1 MMFGYKC
8 SRCEPLKLA
17 LWFAAF
23 LGCLL
28 IRSGAVEN
36 NSPWYQD
43 LCRYKWEA
51 IDQDN
56 KVRYTLKL
64 CDSSPSTSCGPD
76 TAMCLTNLTTNKEQ
90 SVGDLSLQKLSDTV
104 LDFNSTQTC
113 PGSNNK
119 IQTSISFQCGKTMG
133 TPEFVTVSQCV
144 HYFEWKT
151 YAACKKDKFK
161 PHKEVPCYVFDS
173 DGKKHDLSPLI
184 KLKDG
189 YLVDDGDDSIDFY
202 INICRSLNLPD
213 KSCTEGSAACLIT
226 HDNSYNMG
234 FPTQQ
239 LELMTDDSLSLQ
251 YSLSDDSTPP
261 AICGSSKPAVNIT
274 FICPSSRHLGSTPT
288 MIAKSEC
295 HYDVEW
301 VTEYACHRDYLESH
315 TCKLTSEQHDI
326 SIDLTPLT
334 LASSDH
340 PYYTQSAPSGTPN
353 SYIYYLN
360 ICGRVPT
367 QECGEG
373 PFISSCQVKNGEDRK
388 IVAGKY
394 QNQTLRYSDGDLTLI
409 YPNGLK
415 CSSGFERMTI
425 INFQCNKTASNGGRG
440 NPEFAGETDCTY
452 YFNWDTAFACVKEKE
467 DLLCRVTDDN
477 KRYDLSPLTRYPES
491 EGSENW
497 EVVDDKSS
505 KSDSRYYLNVCHK
518 VVPTGRAAGC
528 PVDAAMCAVDKNNR
542 TVSLG
547 SFLSSPQKTKIGNDI
562 RLVYTDGGFCT
573 KNKTRIKTML
583 TLKCKPGD
591 LDSAPVLLGVTSD
604 KCVYE
609 LEWYTAAACVLS
621 KTQGDNCKV
630 EDPQAGFSFD
640 LSPLSKPRGGFYN
653 LTKGIYQYYINV
665 CGPVTVSSCPEKA
678 GACQVEKNFWSLGEQ
693 NSRLSYYDGLI
704 QLNYSNGTPYNNE
717 EHTPRS
723 TLISFLCDPK
733 IGPGYPEFQV
743 EDKYTYN
750 FRWYTSYACPERPHE
765 CLVTDPDT
773 LEQYDLSSLSR
784 TTSNWQ
790 VMDLSDSNNLKKY
803 YINVCRPISPVHGC
817 DRDASICEM
826 KYVTKQGSVEE
837 VVSVSNMGISKR
849 GPIIEA
855 RDRLML
861 EFTDGSACDS
871 DGQKL
876 SYTTRIHL
884 VCSRGTLSM
893 GPQFRGYR
901 NCTATFMWE
910 TNAACAIRTI
920 TNNTCAVVDPNT
932 GFEYNLMPL
941 ASKTGYSTS
950 GNGKKF
956 LVNIC
961 SDVAECGQGIAGCEL
976 ENEHPISPVGVEKTL
991 KYSTDGILQL
1001 TYKGLVDAPT
1011 ATRDTFRINF
1021 VCDPKSYPGSLKLV
1035 REDMSSSPHH
1045 VAHDV
1050 LFEFSTALACMPAPV
1065 DCRITD
1071 LHGNEYDLSHLI
1083 RDQDDY
1089 PWNPINTDSGTS
1101 RRFYINVCKP
1111 LPRVDECPVGFLGS
1125 CVVIDGKGYNLGY
1138 IQSSPQAAED
1148 GSISV
1153 VYQNGDKCGSS
1164 SQYSTRIIF
1173 QCDENPG
1180 SPMFDRIDGCEYVFI
1195 WRTSEACPIRKSQ
1208 GADCRVRDP
1217 KSGYE
1222 FDLSSLKGRDYTLN
1236 AAKYTYYLSICGG
1249 LKADVCTQ
1257 KKTKG
1262 ETVSSCQVAGERHKI
1277 AGMANQVLTYVGDQI
1292 ILNYTSGEICHKVY
1306 QRSTNIY
1313 FSCNPDRNPGEP
1325 EYIRETP
1332 DCTYLF
1338 NWPTALACVPVKTT
1352 SCSYNDD
1359 QGRSYDLSPLAMDSG
1374 NWEAELPTGDTNKQY
1389 YINVCRSLVKQ
1400 KDPWKC
1406 PSTAAS
1412 CLKVGDKYL
1421 SLGQVHSGP
1430 MWDGNVLMLQ
1440 YTSGQACPDG
1450 SRNRTSI
1457 IRFQCDKDKVSSR
1470 PSLISEIED
1479 CVYTFL
1485 WRTAT
1490 ACPLNSVQHDNCRVT
1505 NPATGHLFDLNP
1517 LKKDEGYTVHHHKDQ
1532 KVVFRMNI
1540 CGSVANTSCSP
1551 DTAVCIKEGSDDVSG
1566 GKVSSKLSY
1575 KDHVLELTYEEG
1587 SPCPANRS
1595 LTHSTVISFICRPAS
1610 MSSAPSEPVLIDS
1623 NTETCTHFFA
1633 FHTPLVCEQ
1642 PVTCS
1647 VQNGSA
1653 LIDLSPLIHVSGHYT
1668 ATDDDDGDIDP
1679 DNSPDFYVNICQPLN
1694 PIPGVTCP
1702 PGAAICMDPYDGPPV
1717 EIGRTTRGPELNKLT
1732 GEVSITYSSSTKCAF
1747 DPLQNYTS
1755 TIVFTCQRGLELG
1768 SPQML
1773 RLQGCVY
1780 FFEWATPVVCSDATN
1795 ISGCRLTDSQLQFTF
1810 DLTNLSKEVQVKGN
1824 SGTYHIKVCGSVE
1837 EPACKQSAV
1846 CHVSGSDKLASSFG
1860 ISKSMTMD
1868 FKHEVQGV
1876 LMQYGGG
1883 DPCPPASAKRQ
1894 SSILFTCDHSA
1905 GIGSPELLSETA
1917 GCAVTFQWRTN
1928 AVCTPRKMEC
1938 KLVSQHKTFDLRAL
1952 SSLTEPWKFS
1962 YKGDSYFIN
1971 LCQGIRGGLL
1981 GCPEDAAIC
1990 RRTAAG
1996 KTEILGRVYTQKM
2009 EANGG
2014 KIFVNYSAGDE
2025 LCPKRQKAKTVIQLS
2040 CGSTVGHP
2048 KIIRVD
2054 EGSCEFLIGWETLE
2068 ACAVKPKEVQILN
2081 GTIKVPKTGVS
2092 FSLGALYFSHHQA
2105 SGDIR
2110 TNGDRYIYHIQLSGI
2125 TNKSLPKCLGANICQ
2140 VKLNDTYRRK
2150 IGLSNKAKYYIKG
2163 GNLDVIVPSESEC
2176 GRAKNKN
2183 VSSTIRFHC
2192 NPSAGVG
2199 IPEFMLETDNCQY
2212 LFVWHTNAVCD
2223 LTTVERQ
2230 INDGDETP
2238 PLSGRSQAVGVM
2250 LSLLLVVLIVCLM
2263 GLLLHKRERRE
2274 LVRQKIAG
2282 CCRRGNQ
2289 VSYKY
2294 SKVSTDE
2301 EGGEEEM
2308 EWLMEEVD
2316 APPTSSSSLHRGKN
2330 NQSNGH
2336 IKTKP
2341 VNTEGLRSFSLD
2353 DQDDDS
2359 EDEVLSVPGV
2369 RVIKSSGLS
2378 KQSMAHHS
2386 AFLQEE
2392 SDEDLVGLLDE
2403 SDRKRKSSKPRS
2415 SGLNHG
2421 NNTAANRKREEDDSD
2436 EDLLRV

>member
-1 MMFGYKC
+1 MTYLYSSSGND
-8 SRCEPLKLA
+8 SHLLSQTVI
-17 LWFAAF
+17 LWGRGQQAHF
-23 LGCLL
+23 LGIYLL
-28 IRSGAVEN
+28 IVFYSL
-36 NSPWYQD
+36 S
-43 LCRYKWEA
+43 CRYKWEA

-64 CDSSPSTSCGPD
+64 CDSSPPTSCGAD
-76 TAMCLTNLTTNKEQ
+76 TAMCLRNLTTNKEQ
-90 SVGDLSLQKLSDTV
+90 SVGEFSVCLKLSDTV

-173 DGKKHDLSPLI
+173 DGRKHDLSPLI

-189 YLVDDGDDSIDFY
+189 YLVDDGEDSIDFY

-213 KSCTEGSAACLIT
+213 KGCTEGSAACLVT
-226 HDNSYNMG
+226 QDGSYNMG

-239 LELMTDDSLSLQ
+239 LELMTDDRYFLH
-251 YSLSDDSTPP
+251 
-261 AICGSSKPAVNIT
+261 SSP
-274 FICPSSRHLGSTPT
+274 PT
-288 MIAKSEC
+288 MIAKPNC
-295 HYDVEW
+295 HYEVEW

-334 LASSDH
+334 LSG
-340 PYYTQSAPSGTPN
+340 PSGTPD

-367 QECGEG
+367 QECGDG
-373 PFISSCQVKNGEDRK
+373 PFISSCQVKNGEGRK
-388 IVAGKY
+388 IVAGQY

-409 YPNGLK
+409 YPDGLK

-425 INFQCNKTASNGGRG
+425 INFQCNKTASHGGRG
-440 NPEFAGETDCTY
+440 NPVFAGETDCTY

-467 DLLCRVTDDN
+467 DLLCRVTDGN
-477 KRYDLSPLTRYPES
+477 KRYDLSPLTRYP

-505 KSDSRYYLNVCHK
+505 KADSRYYLNVCHK
-518 VVPTGRAAGC
+518 VIPTGRAAGC

-542 TVSLG
+542 TISLG
-547 SFLSSPQKTKIGNDI
+547 SFLSSPQKTKTGNDI
-562 RLVYTDGGFCT
+562 RLVYTDGSFCT
-573 KNKTRIKTML
+573 QNKTRIKTIL

-591 LDSAPVLLGVTSD
+591 LDSAPVLLGVSSD
-604 KCVYE
+604 ECIYE

-640 LSPLSKPRGGFYN
+640 LSPLSKPHGGFYN

-665 CGPVTVSSCPEKA
+665 CGPVSVSSCPEKA

-723 TLISFLCDPK
+723 TLISFLCDPQ
-733 IGPGYPEFQV
+733 IGPGNPEFQI

-773 LEQYDLSSLSR
+773 LEQYDLSSLSH

-837 VVSVSNMGISKR
+837 EVSVSNMGISKR

-884 VCSRGTLSM
+884 VCSRGTLVSKCSFEKRM
-893 GPQFRGYR
+893 
-901 NCTATFMWE
+901 
-910 TNAACAIRTI
+910 ACWLSTVV
-920 TNNTCAVVDPNT
+920 TCAVVDPNT
-932 GFEYNLMPL
+932 GFEYNLTPL
-941 ASKTGYSTS
+941 ASKTGYNTS

-956 LVNIC
+956 LVRHFNNILPAYII
-961 SDVAECGQGIAGCEL
+961 SANYSSQVLHRSVAVL
-976 ENEHPISPVGVEKTL
+976 WKTL
-991 KYSTDGILQL
+991 HFCIST
-1001 TYKGLVDAPT
+1001 
-1011 ATRDTFRINF
+1011 TRDTFRINF

-1035 REDMSSSPHH
+1035 REDMSTSPKH
-1045 VAHDV
+1045 VVHDV

-1083 RDQDDY
+1083 RDEDDY

-1208 GADCRVRDP
+1208 GTDCRVRDP

-1222 FDLSSLKGRDYTLN
+1222 FDLSSLKGRDYFLN

-1249 LKADVCTQ
+1249 LQKDVCTH
-1257 KKTKG
+1257 KKTEG
-1262 ETVSSCQVAGERHKI
+1262 ETVSSCQVAGGKHKI

-1306 QRSTNIY
+1306 ERSTNIY
-1313 FSCNPDRNPGEP
+1313 FSCNPDRNP
-1325 EYIRETP
+1325 YIRETP

-1400 KDPWKC
+1400 KGWYPWKC

-1412 CLKVGDKYL
+1412 CLKVGDEYW

-1430 MWDGNVLMLQ
+1430 TWDGNVLMLQ
-1440 YTSGQACPDG
+1440 YTSGQACSNG
-1450 SRNRTSI
+1450 SRNRISI
-1457 IRFQCDKDKVSSR
+1457 IRFQCDKNKVNSR
-1470 PSLISEIED
+1470 PTLISDIED
-1479 CVYTFL
+1479 CVYTFM
-1485 WRTAT
+1485 WKTAA

-1532 KVVFRMNI
+1532 KMVFRMNI
-1540 CGSVANTSCSP
+1540 CGSVANTGCSP
-1551 DTAVCIKEGSDDVSG
+1551 DTGTSLQSVSN
-1566 GKVSSKLSY
+1566 KLSY

-1595 LTHSTVISFICRPAS
+1595 LTHSTVISFIC
-1610 MSSAPSEPVLIDS
+1610 SSAPSEPVLIGS

-1653 LIDLSPLIHVSGHYT
+1653 LIDLTPLIHVSGYYT
-1668 ATDDDDGDIDP
+1668 ATDIAEIDDDIDP
-1679 DNSPDFYVNICQPLN
+1679 DNPDFYVNICQPLN
-1694 PIPGVTCP
+1694 PIPGVNCP
-1702 PGAAICMDPYDGPPV
+1702 PGAAVCMDPNDGPPV

-1732 GEVSITYSSSTKCAF
+1732 REVSITYNSSTKCAL

-1755 TIVFTCQRGLELG
+1755 TIVFTCRRGLELVSRG
-1768 SPQML
+1768 APQML

-1780 FFEWATPVVCSDATN
+1780 FFEWATPIVCSDATN
-1795 ISGCRLTDSQLQFTF
+1795 ISGCQLTDSQLQFTF
-1810 DLTNLSKEVQVKGN
+1810 DLSNLSKEKYSLFRSIGRSELLEV
-1824 SGTYHIKVCGSVE
+1824 
-1837 EPACKQSAV
+1837 PACEQSAV
-1846 CHVSGSDKLASSFG
+1846 CHVSGSDKLGLSFG
-1860 ISKSMTMD
+1860 ISKAMTMD
-1868 FKHEVQGV
+1868 FKHEEQAV

-1883 DPCPPASAKRQ
+1883 YPCALGKVFSSAKHQ
-1894 SSILFTCDHSA
+1894 SSILFTCDHSV
-1905 GIGSPELLSETA
+1905 GSGSPELLSETA
-1917 GCAVTFQWRTN
+1917 GCTVTFQWRTN

-1971 LCQGIRGGLL
+1971 LCQGIRGGLP
-1981 GCPEDAAIC
+1981 GCPEDAAVC

-1996 KTEILGRVYTQKM
+1996 KTEVLGRVYTQKM
-2009 EANGG
+2009 ESSGG

-2025 LCPKRQKAKTVIQLS
+2025 LCPKRQKAKTIIQLS

-2048 KIIRVD
+2048 KVIRVD

-2068 ACAVKPKEVQILN
+2068 ACAVKPTEVQMVN

-2110 TNGDRYIYHIQLSGI
+2110 NNGDRYIYHIQLSGI

-2140 VKLNDTYRRK
+2140 VKQNDTYSRK
-2150 IGLSNKAKYYIKG
+2150 IGSSNKAKYYIKG
-2163 GNLDVIVPSESEC
+2163 GNVDVIVPSESEC
-2176 GRAKNKN
+2176 GRAKNKT

-2223 LTTVERQ
+2223 LMQ
-2230 INDGDETP
+2230 INDDGEDTP
-2238 PLSGRSQAVGVM
+2238 SLSRRSQAMGVV

-2294 SKVSTDE
+2294 SKVDE

-2308 EWLMEEVD
+2308 EWLMEEID
-2316 APPTSSSSLHRGKN
+2316 APPTSSSSSHRGKN

-2336 IKTKP
+2336 ITTKP

-2369 RVIKSSGLS
+2369 RVIKSSGLAKHS
-2378 KQSMAHHS
+2378 TAHPHRS
-2386 AFLQEE
+2386 LSFQEE

-2421 NNTAANRKREEDDSD
+2421 NNTAANKKREEDDSD